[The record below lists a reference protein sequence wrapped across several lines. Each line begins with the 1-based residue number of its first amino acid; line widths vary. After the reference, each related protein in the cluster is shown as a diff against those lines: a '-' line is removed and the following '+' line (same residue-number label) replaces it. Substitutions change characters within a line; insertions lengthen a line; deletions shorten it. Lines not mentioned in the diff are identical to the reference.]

1 MKKQITVGTRTI
13 CCPNIPINKS
23 RLVVTLSLLCF
34 ISIYSCV
41 LFSATALAQ
50 SSDCQQF
57 SSNRELFDYIAMLN
71 RVPNNAK
78 NATVFDLLKPG
89 VYKDNAKNATAF
101 DLLKPGVYKDIVNPY
116 CPLSPKDM
124 GDIRKPGRAFQNQK
138 VKNALTLIK
147 AIEDGQLAT
156 VMQYIPS
163 SVNVNSIVPD
173 KFAIVYADPKSAEEV
188 TAIETISPERKSSIG
203 RSFLIIAIV
212 NKHPKIADYLISVGA
227 DVNLEDIDGK
237 SPLMYACMI
246 ADLALV
252 QKLLSSGANVRA
264 RSKKGK
270 TTALLL
276 AAGYSN
282 SDIFNKLIASGAD
295 INAKDING
303 FTVLHYAVE
312 GGNIETVKLILNT
325 GYNVNTKS
333 NEGATALFRVEFV
346 SDESLSLEI
355 ARMLIEA
362 GADVNVKDN
371 KGNTPLHYWA
381 KNPSLIQL
389 LSASGADVNARN
401 SHGLTP
407 LHKATYQGNI
417 SSMRKLI
424 DAGADIYALD
434 KDGNT
439 PHNYA
444 IAKGNNDAVA
454 VLYAQNTSD
463 DSTNF
468 KLFNKQ
474 LNACYHRNDTTDE
487 QRREKAKQLTIEY
500 LKKNGYANQ
509 TDEKIMRTKAYAD
522 QFEIHYKSVINNNRP
537 TQNEYNACVKLSI
550 QTFSDEKKL
559 PIIYNYCEGSKIAWS
574 GSIGGDA
581 HSPDPIPPE
590 TILTSNEF
598 SFKNCIES
606 FAIYNDDYVTSKEYF
621 LNRLQEDY
629 KRFSKE
635 AEKVRKDIAKAK
647 KKSAEQQAAA
657 AKKAQQNYIYWN
669 SPRGKCESWCN
680 QQYKKNTSMW
690 SSCMDR
696 CKDMRSDII
705 DY

>member
-1 MKKQITVGTRTI
+1 
-13 CCPNIPINKS
+13 
-23 RLVVTLSLLCF
+23 
-34 ISIYSCV
+34 
-41 LFSATALAQ
+41 
-50 SSDCQQF
+50 
-57 SSNRELFDYIAMLN
+57 
-71 RVPNNAK
+71 
-78 NATVFDLLKPG
+78 
-89 VYKDNAKNATAF
+89 
-101 DLLKPGVYKDIVNPY
+101 
-116 CPLSPKDM
+116 
-124 GDIRKPGRAFQNQK
+124 
-138 VKNALTLIK
+138 
-147 AIEDGQLAT
+147 
-156 VMQYIPS
+156 
-163 SVNVNSIVPD
+163 
-173 KFAIVYADPKSAEEV
+173 
-188 TAIETISPERKSSIG
+188 
-203 RSFLIIAIV
+203 
-212 NKHPKIADYLISVGA
+212 
-227 DVNLEDIDGK
+227 
-237 SPLMYACMI
+237 
-246 ADLALV
+246 
-252 QKLLSSGANVRA
+252 
-264 RSKKGK
+264 
-270 TTALLL
+270 
-276 AAGYSN
+276 
-282 SDIFNKLIASGAD
+282 
-295 INAKDING
+295 
-303 FTVLHYAVE
+303 VE

>member
-50 SSDCQQF
+50 SSDCQEF
-57 SSNRELFDYIAMLN
+57 SSNRERFDYIAMLN
-71 RVPNNAK
+71 RVPN
-78 NATVFDLLKPG
+78 
-89 VYKDNAKNATAF
+89 NAKNATAF

-124 GDIRKPGRAFQNQK
+124 GDIKKPGRAFQNQK
-138 VKNALTLIK
+138 VENALTLIK

-156 VMQYIPS
+156 VMRYIPS
-163 SVNVNSIVPD
+163 SVNVNSIVPGG
-173 KFAIVYADPKSAEEV
+173 FATVVANPYSPNEWTLTKV
-188 TAIETISPERKSSIG
+188 SPERKRSIG
-203 RSFLIIAIV
+203 RSFLIIAID

-227 DVNLEDIDGK
+227 DVNLEDIDGY

-252 QKLLSSGANVRA
+252 QKLLSTGANVRA
-264 RSKKGK
+264 RSKKEK
-270 TTALLL
+270 ATALHF
-276 AAGYSN
+276 AAVYSN

-295 INAKDING
+295 INAKDIGG
-303 FTVLHYAVE
+303 FTVLHFAVQ

-325 GYNVNTKS
+325 GYNVNTK
-333 NEGATALFRVEFV
+333 NNDGATALFRVEFV

-371 KGNTPLHYWA
+371 KGNTPLHYLT
-381 KNPSLIQL
+381 KNNPSLIQL

-401 SHGLTP
+401 SYGDTP
-407 LHKATYQGNI
+407 LHIAAYHGNI

-434 KDGNT
+434 KDGYT

-444 IAKGNNDAVA
+444 IAKGNNNDAVA

-487 QRREKAKQLTIEY
+487 QRREKAKQLTIDY
-500 LKKNGYANQ
+500 LKKNGYENS
-509 TDEKIMRTKAYAD
+509 TDDKIIRTKAYAD
-522 QFEIHYKSVINNNRP
+522 QFEIHYKSVIDNSRP
-537 TQNEYNACVKLSI
+537 TQNEYNACVKRSI